1 MKLKKMLKTSLL
13 LILLVLCS
21 NSYAAY
27 INHHYGEKTEE
38 KFVSEYMNSN
48 STTVVACFVEYKDFF
63 MMNNPSLHDTLK
75 NCEKNKRIIEKLN
88 KVKYKFGKVKA
99 YLPYSKEVIVELIE
113 VKNN

>member
-1 MKLKKMLKTSLL
+1 MKLKKMLSLL
-13 LILLVLCS
+13 LIPLVLSS

-38 KFVSEYMNSN
+38 KFV
-48 STTVVACFVEYKDFF
+48 F
-63 MMNNPSLHDTLK
+63 L
-75 NCEKNKRIIEKLN
+75 EKLN

-113 VKNN
+113 VENN

>member
-1 MKLKKMLKTSLL
+1 MKLKKMLSLL
-13 LILLVLCS
+13 LIPLVLSS

-38 KFVSEYMNSN
+38 KFVSEYINSN
-48 STTVVACFVEYKDFF
+48 SNTVVACFVDYKDFF

-75 NCEKNKRIIEKLN
+75 NCEKNKRVLEKLN

-113 VKNN
+113 VENN

>member
-1 MKLKKMLKTSLL
+1 MKLKKMLSLL
-13 LILLVLCS
+13 LIPLVLSS

-27 INHHYGEKTEE
+27 INHHYEEKAEE

-48 STTVVACFVEYKDFF
+48 SNTVVACFVEYKDFF
-63 MMNNPSLHDTLK
+63 MMNNPSLKDTLK

-113 VKNN
+113 VENN

>member
-1 MKLKKMLKTSLL
+1 MKLKKMLSLL
-13 LILLVLCS
+13 LIPLVLSS

-38 KFVSEYMNSN
+38 KFV
-48 STTVVACFVEYKDFF
+48 VVACFVEYKDFF

-113 VKNN
+113 VENN

>member
-1 MKLKKMLKTSLL
+1 MLSLL
-13 LILLVLCS
+13 LTPLVLSSS

-27 INHHYGEKTEE
+27 INHHYGEKAEE

-48 STTVVACFVEYKDFF
+48 TVVACFVKYEDFF
-63 MMNNPSLHDTLK
+63 MMNNPSLKDTLK
-75 NCEKNKRIIEKLN
+75 NCEKNKRVLEKLN
-88 KVKYKFGKVKA
+88 KVKYKFGEVKA

>member
-1 MKLKKMLKTSLL
+1 MKLKKMLSIL
-13 LILLVLCS
+13 LIPLVLCS

-48 STTVVACFVEYKDFF
+48 SNTVVACFVEYKDFF

-88 KVKYKFGKVKA
+88 KVKYKFGNVKA
-99 YLPYSKEVIVELIE
+99 YLPCSKEVIVELIE
-113 VKNN
+113 IKNN

>member
-1 MKLKKMLKTSLL
+1 MKLKKMLSLL
-13 LILLVLCS
+13 LIPLVLSS

-27 INHHYGEKTEE
+27 INHHYEEKTEE

-48 STTVVACFVEYKDFF
+48 AVVVVACFVEYKDFF
-63 MMNNPSLHDTLK
+63 MRNNPSLKDTLK
-75 NCEKNKRIIEKLN
+75 NCENNKRIIEKLN

-113 VKNN
+113 VENN

>member
-1 MKLKKMLKTSLL
+1 MKLKKMLSLL
-13 LILLVLCS
+13 LIPLVLCS

-27 INHHYGEKTEE
+27 INHHYGEKAEE
-38 KFVSEYMNSN
+38 KFVSEYMIS
-48 STTVVACFVEYKDFF
+48 STVVACFVEYKDFF
-63 MMNNPSLHDTLK
+63 MRNNPSLHDTLK

-113 VKNN
+113 VDNN